1 MTELSILTQL
11 RSFRNELVYKVA
23 QALKQK
29 KREPIVTGGLSISI
43 ELVYFLKKEY
53 RLSGRF
59 KTNQEFESSCELI
72 SQRFFN
78 ERDYTQVKNFTSRI
92 SISKDLEIFTKDHTK
107 ITLRSGYGLYKFR
120 FFRQNRVV

>member
-11 RSFRNELVYKVA
+11 RSFRKELVYKVA

-29 KREPIVTGGLSISI
+29 KREPRVTGGLSISI
-43 ELVYFLKKEY
+43 ELVYFLIKEY

-92 SISKDLEIFTKDHTK
+92 SISKD
-107 ITLRSGYGLYKFR
+107 GKF
-120 FFRQNRVV
+120 F